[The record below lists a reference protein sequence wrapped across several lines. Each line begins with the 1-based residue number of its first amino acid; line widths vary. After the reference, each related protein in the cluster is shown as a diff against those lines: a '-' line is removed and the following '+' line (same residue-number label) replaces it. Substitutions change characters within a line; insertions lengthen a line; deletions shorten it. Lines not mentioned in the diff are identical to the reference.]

1 VIHLILYLAL
11 AVLLLLALYFFA
23 RPPAQ
28 PAGGAQALIE
38 ASRALSTLQLEVLP
52 PEIVTRIFA
61 REDLDYINSSA
72 SEEIRRMFLADREEI
87 ALSWVRDLRRNVLSL
102 RRFHLGSARLY
113 AGLNFRSEVTL
124 AVDFAL
130 LLFACRA
137 LEIVLWMRGPYRAAR
152 MVRATTAGA
161 ASVCEI
167 SERSLGMLRSGSAAS
182 LGRPPAGNRA
192 SL

>member
-1 VIHLILYLAL
+1 VIHLVLYLAL

-38 ASRALSTLQLEVLP
+38 ASRALSSLQLELLP
-52 PEIVTRIFA
+52 PEMVSRIFA

-72 SEEIRRMFLADREEI
+72 SEDIRRMFLADREQI
-87 ALSWVRDLRRNVLSL
+87 ALTWVRYLRANVLSL

-113 AGLNFRSEVTL
+113 AGLNFRSEVKL

-130 LLFACRA
+130 LLFACRM
-137 LEIVLWMRGPYRAAR
+137 LEIVLWMRGPYGARR
-152 MVRATTAGA
+152 MVRATAAGA
-161 ASVCEI
+161 ERVCQV
-167 SERSLGMLRSGSAAS
+167 SERSLGMLRSGSAFGS
-182 LGRPPAGNRA
+182 PPAGDRA
-192 SL
+192 TF